1 MLAPEGV
8 PRHGGRGRGLSTVDR
23 SGGRIYLLR
32 SKTEFRPNPSRTGM
46 PRRIHILPEKL
57 ANQIAAGEVVERPA
71 SVVKELVENALD
83 AGATRIEITVRNGGK
98 TEIRVSDDGHG
109 MGKEDALLSVDR
121 HATSKIRA
129 PEDLAAIRT
138 LGFRGEALP
147 SIASVSRFAIE
158 TAERDGDGTRVLVT
172 AGQIAGVEE
181 CARRKGTSVS
191 VRSLFFNVPARAK
204 FLKST
209 ATENRAIGDVVTTLA
224 LAQPHV
230 AFTLDSGARETLAL
244 PATSTVGERIGGIWG
259 ADAADELIPVAHRDG
274 RVALTGLVQRPHS
287 SRPGGRKAYFFVNG
301 RSFSDRY
308 LARAVDRAYKT
319 TIPQGVYPSFFL
331 FVEVP
336 DGDVDVN
343 VHPAKAE
350 VRFRDRVG
358 VERALEE
365 GVRAALAGLESTP
378 SIGARAAESPSAG
391 DDAVP
396 REHRYEI
403 RPGHGVGMVREPV
416 RPWGTPPGASP
427 GNESGAATTAVD
439 PVEAQMALFVTGG
452 GGGAPAAEPARTPVA
467 ELIGPA
473 AMMWQV
479 HNTYILA
486 ETRQGLILVDQ
497 HSAHERVL
505 FEEIIHGFD
514 TGELAS
520 QRLLFPITL
529 RLSPAEY
536 AIVEQ
541 VRGVLERAGFEVE
554 PFGGRAI
561 IVHSVPNPH
570 PYFDAERCLRE
581 MIAELT
587 GGSPLVDSAR
597 TQHQRI
603 ALTMACKGAIKA
615 GQKLTQ
621 REMTELFDRLFATE
635 LPYHDIHGR
644 PTVIQLSLAELHRR
658 FGRSG

>member
-1 MLAPEGV
+1 
-8 PRHGGRGRGLSTVDR
+8 
-23 SGGRIYLLR
+23 
-32 SKTEFRPNPSRTGM
+32 M

-83 AGATRIEITVRNGGK
+83 AGAARIEVTVRNGGK
-98 TEIRVSDDGHG
+98 TEIRVADDGHG
-109 MGKEDALLSVDR
+109 MGKEDALLAVDR
-121 HATSKIRA
+121 HATSKVRSEA
-129 PEDLAAIRT
+129 DLAAIRT

-158 TAERDGDGTRVLVT
+158 TAEREGDGTRVLVT
-172 AGQIAGVEE
+172 AGQMAGVEE
-181 CARRKGTSVS
+181 CARRRGTTVS

-204 FLKST
+204 FLRST
-209 ATENRAIGDVVTTLA
+209 AAENRAIGEVVATLA

-230 AFTLDSGARETLAL
+230 AFTLDSGARDVLVL
-244 PATSTVGERIGGIWG
+244 PATATVAERVSAIWG
-259 ADAADELIPVAHRDG
+259 GDAADELIPVAHRAG
-274 RVALTGLVQRPHS
+274 AVAVTGLVQRPHS
-287 SRPGGRKAYFFVNG
+287 SRPGGRRAYLFVNG
-301 RSFSDRY
+301 RAFADRT
-308 LARAVDRAYKT
+308 LVKAVDRAYRT
-319 TIPQGVYPSFFL
+319 TIPQGVYPSLFL
-331 FVEVP
+331 FLEVP
-336 DGDVDVN
+336 DGEVDVN

-350 VRFRDRVG
+350 VRFRDRIG
-358 VERALEE
+358 VERAIEE
-365 GVRAALAGLESTP
+365 AVRAALAGLESTP
-378 SIGARAAESPSAG
+378 SIGVRPALQPPS
-391 DDAVP
+391 VP
-396 REHRYEI
+396 YHVPE
-403 RPGHGVGMVREPV
+403 GFGVGRVREAA
-416 RPWGTPPGASP
+416 RPFGVMPAAAGEGPGA
-427 GNESGAATTAVD
+427 GAPAE
-439 PVEAQMALFVTGG
+439 PFEPQMALFVV
-452 GGGAPAAEPARTPVA
+452 GGGAPSPPAAAEAKPVPGA
-467 ELIGPA
+467 ELLGA
-473 AMMWQV
+473 AAPMWQV

-486 ETRQGLILVDQ
+486 ETRTGLILVDQ

-505 FEEIIHGFD
+505 YEEIVRGFD
-514 TGELAS
+514 SGQAVS

-536 AIVEQ
+536 ALVEQ
-541 VRGVLERAGFEVE
+541 VSGVLERAGFEVE

-581 MIAELT
+581 MVAELT
-587 GGSPLVDSAR
+587 DGSPLVDSAR
-597 TQHQRI
+597 AQHQRI
-603 ALTMACKGAIKA
+603 ALSMACKGAIKA

>member
-1 MLAPEGV
+1 
-8 PRHGGRGRGLSTVDR
+8 
-23 SGGRIYLLR
+23 
-32 SKTEFRPNPSRTGM
+32 M

-147 SIASVSRFAIE
+147 SIASVSRLVLE
-158 TAERDGDGTRVLVT
+158 TAERDGGGTRVMVT

-181 CARRKGTSVS
+181 CARRRGTSVS

-209 ATENRAIGDVVTTLA
+209 AAENRAIGEVVTTLA

-230 AFTLDSGARETLAL
+230 AFTLDPGARDVLAL
-244 PATSTVGERIGGIWG
+244 PATATVAERIGGIWG
-259 ADAADELIPVAHRDG
+259 GDAADELIPVAHRDG
-274 RVALTGLVQRPHS
+274 RVAVTGLVQRPNS
-287 SRPGGRKAYFFVNG
+287 ARPGGRKAYFFVNG
-301 RSFSDRY
+301 RSFGDRY
-308 LARAVDRAYKT
+308 LTRAVDRAYRT

-331 FVEVP
+331 FLEVA

-365 GVRAALAGLESTP
+365 GVRAALAGLQSTP
-378 SIGARAAESPSAG
+378 SIGTRADPAQAAG
-391 DDAVP
+391 AP
-396 REHRYEI
+396 ATPLEHRYEL
-403 RPGHGVGMVREPV
+403 RPGHGVMRVSEPA
-416 RPWGTPPGASP
+416 RPWGASPSAPGA
-427 GNESGAATTAVD
+427 GTGDGAASAGSSEPAAAAPSAAAD
-439 PVEAQMALFVTGG
+439 PMEAQMALFVTGG
-452 GGGAPAAEPARTPVA
+452 GAPAAPPATSTDATAAPA

-505 FEEIIHGFD
+505 YEEIVRGFD
-514 TGELAS
+514 TGETAS

-536 AIVEQ
+536 AMVEQ
-541 VRGVLERAGFEVE
+541 VSGVLERAGFEVE

-581 MIAELT
+581 MIAELAN
-587 GGSPLVDSAR
+587 GSPLVDSAR

-615 GQKLTQ
+615 GQRLTQ